1 MTLAYGSILSNT
13 NNLSFVYIT
22 IIGSNIGA
30 ILTPVG
36 ALAGIMWLR
45 ILKINDINYS
55 FKYFVKNGIVIT
67 FSIILVLMLI
77 IIII

>member
-55 FKYFVKNGIVIT
+55 FKSFVKNGIVIT

-77 IIII
+77 FIII

>member
-55 FKYFVKNGIVIT
+55 FKSFVKNGIVIT

>member
-13 NNLSFVYIT
+13 NNLSYVYIT

-55 FKYFVKNGIVIT
+55 FKSFVKNGIVIT

>member
-55 FKYFVKNGIVIT
+55 FKSFVKNGMIIT

>member
-55 FKYFVKNGIVIT
+55 FKSFVKNGMIIT
-67 FSIILVLMLI
+67 FSIILILMLI